1 MSDPTPRAAEPSAAH
16 DPTLAEM
23 PAANAAEPTHVEA
36 AEAAETIEPMAAP
49 DPVPPM
55 PPQRR
60 GMGPM
65 PVIYAIGF
73 VIIVVALVW
82 LWQHPNRQGA
92 APAQQNAA
100 LDAMHN
106 QMQALAQ
113 QVQDLSGRVTAL
125 ENRPA
130 PTAAAA
136 PGAAPDLGS
145 LEARVAAL
153 ENRKPQAAPPAAAPP
168 AAAPPQPDPAMQS
181 RLAALTDKVNQLGQ
195 LQAGNADLAGRL
207 DALAKSQQST
217 DADLAHRL
225 DALATQAAASQ
236 REAAQI
242 SGLASTAQRTARL
255 QAASVALVAGQP
267 LGQIPGAPP
276 ALARFAD
283 TAPPTEAAL
292 RLSFPQAAA
301 AAERASRPSLEGKP
315 FFTRLWLRAQQ
326 VVTVREDEH
335 VIIGDPASGIIARA
349 RRALDAG
356 DLAGCVTALGAL
368 EGPAAQAMAGW
379 LDQARALLA
388 ARAALA
394 GMTTA
399 G

>member
-1 MSDPTPRAAEPSAAH
+1 MSDPTPHAAEPSAAH
-16 DPTLAEM
+16 PAALAET
-23 PAANAAEPTHVEA
+23 PAEPTPTEA
-36 AEAAETIEPMAAP
+36 TEPMATP
-49 DPVPPM
+49 DPVPPA

-73 VIIVVALVW
+73 IIIVVALVW
-82 LWQHPNRQGA
+82 LWRHPNRDGA

-100 LDAMHN
+100 IDTMHN

-113 QVQDLSGRVTAL
+113 QVQDLSARVTAL

-130 PTAAAA
+130 APAAA
-136 PGAAPDLGS
+136 PATAPANAPAGAPAPDLRP
-145 LEARVAAL
+145 LEARIAAL
-153 ENRKPQAAPPAAAPP
+153 ENRRPTPTAST
-168 AAAPPQPDPAMQS
+168 PPQPDPAIQAQ
-181 RLAALTDKVNQLGQ
+181 LAALTDKVNQLGQ
-195 LQAGNADLAGRL
+195 QQAGDGDLAARL
-207 DALAKSQQST
+207 DALTKSQQST
-217 DADLAHRL
+217 DADLARRL
-225 DALATQAAASQ
+225 ETLAGQAAASQ
-236 REAAQI
+236 RQAAQI

-255 QAASVALVAGQP
+255 QAASAALAAGQP
-267 LGQIPGAPP
+267 LGQIPSAPP
-276 ALARFAD
+276 ALSRFAE
-283 TAPPTEAAL
+283 TPPPTEAAL

-301 AAERASRPSLEGKP
+301 AAERASRPDLSGKP

-326 VVTVREDEH
+326 VVTIREDEH

-349 RRALDAG
+349 RHSLDAG
-356 DLAGCVTALGAL
+356 DLAGAVSVLGTLQGA
-368 EGPAAQAMAGW
+368 AAQAMSGW

-394 GMTTA
+394 SMTTA